1 MFGALILEDDL
12 TPARMSRATWFPFP
26 VPRGER
32 QPHGADAQSRR
43 RRPVQLPG
51 SRRRVPRGR
60 LQPRH
65 PGPEVFLTAEQPADF
80 HSIGPD
86 GDRGL
91 GYRPSAAV
99 YDPRT
104 GEVLVG
110 MYSLAG
116 DLERG
121 VAANI
126 DPNQPGAE
134 FWTNGFVWSAITGE
148 RLLRQRQRA
157 RGPAAQLPARTGTA
171 TCSASSSTATPSR
184 RRTPT
189 TRRCRR
195 VVGDTNL
202 LVAAGA
208 SGTNDGGRNSPIVSA
223 DLFGDGARRSLGRR
237 RFTHRP
243 RGTSARLSTAA

>member
-1 MFGALILEDDL
+1 VPEPNVNLTVPMHNPDADDRFNYL
-12 TPARMSRATWFPFP
+12 
-26 VPRGER
+26 G
-32 QPHGADAQSRR
+32 HGDA
-43 RRPVQLPG
+43 VHVGDFNPG
-51 SRRRVPRGR
+51 I
-60 LQPRH
+60 

-80 HSIGPD
+80 HSLGPA
-86 GDRGL
+86 GDKGL

-148 RLLRQRQRA
+148 RLYANASGAAGLPYNFLLYWDGDLQREIRTLMHDPQYCLSVA
-157 RGPAAQLPARTGTA
+157 SEGSVYNQPPHPGFFLDDDTETYPLPARRTDIDV
-171 TCSASSSTATPSR
+171 SR
-184 RRTPT
+184 VEPL
-189 TRRCRR
+189 
-195 VVGDTNL
+195 D
-202 LVAAGA
+202 
-208 SGTNDGGRNSPIVSA
+208 
-223 DLFGDGARRSLGRR
+223 
-237 RFTHRP
+237 
-243 RGTSARLSTAA
+243 